1 MGSLFV
7 VHRPRRWGTT
17 NKEAREVKGPRHG
30 CSAVAQHKAES
41 AGLSG
46 VPACTSAFPQI
57 IKELSYCILLGYL
70 DHRVIGLALSVGRL
84 ARFEVRLHLHCGS
97 SLVNRGISSHPTTLL
112 HHTTATYPIALAHSD
127 S

>member
-1 MGSLFV
+1 M
-7 VHRPRRWGTT
+7 
-17 NKEAREVKGPRHG
+17 
-30 CSAVAQHKAES
+30 AQHKAES

-46 VPACTSAFPQI
+46 VPACASALPQI
-57 IKELSYCILLGYL
+57 IKELSYSILLGYV
-70 DHRVIGLALSVGRL
+70 DARHIGLGLTAGRL

-112 HHTTATYPIALAHSD
+112 HTAATYPIALAHSD

>member
-1 MGSLFV
+1 MG
-7 VHRPRRWGTT
+7 
-17 NKEAREVKGPRHG
+17 
-30 CSAVAQHKAES
+30 VAHDVT
-41 AGLSG
+41 GG
-46 VPACTSAFPQI
+46 RAFPQI

-112 HHTTATYPIALAHSD
+112 PHTTATTAATYLIALVHSD